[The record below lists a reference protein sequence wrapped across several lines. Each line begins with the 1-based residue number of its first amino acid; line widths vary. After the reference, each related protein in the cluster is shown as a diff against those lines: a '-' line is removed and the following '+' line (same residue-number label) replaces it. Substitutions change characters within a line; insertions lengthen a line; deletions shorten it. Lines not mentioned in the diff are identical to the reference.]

1 MRNGSSCQRQRWS
14 LPASACGS
22 TKENANEK
30 ISSFAGLL
38 EKCCKMNKTT
48 YLYPN
53 FLEFQI
59 VCRGPHAAAGRE
71 FETPVEQFGASAFNT
86 TVH

>member
-1 MRNGSSCQRQRWS
+1 
-14 LPASACGS
+14 
-22 TKENANEK
+22 
-30 ISSFAGLL
+30 
-38 EKCCKMNKTT
+38 MNKTIYF
-48 YLYPN
+48 YLKV
-53 FLEFQI
+53 LEFQI